1 MTRTRTARLI
11 AASGAL
17 ALLVGTAAVPTMA
30 QEPAAGTIRMITV
43 EPTQGLD
50 PAIAATSASRGLM
63 SLLYD
68 GLVDY
73 DETGAL
79 TGAIAESWEAS
90 DDVKT
95 WTFHLRP
102 GATFSDGSP
111 ITAADVVWSI
121 DRMREGESLKGA
133 LSNVTSVEATD
144 DATVAITLSAASRA
158 LPLALARGGNAAI
171 LSQAAVEANPD
182 YFANPT
188 VTSGPY
194 LLESYTPKDRAILQ
208 ANPSYWR
215 EGYPKTA
222 TIDYIFSEDQNSWAA
237 AIESGAAD
245 VASIGYNDAQRLR
258 DAGTIQVE
266 QSDQLAP
273 LFWGFNTKIPP
284 FDNKL
289 VRQAIAY
296 AVDRQ
301 GRIDACW
308 FGTGAVTYGNILRPW
323 DPNFVEIDTYNDSDR
338 AASLAKAGELL
349 DQAGWVMGADGIR
362 ESKGVVAADGT
373 AVADGTK
380 LSVDVP
386 YEGNWPAAECNTLL
400 LQQTL
405 KEVGIDIKP
414 NKYDPA
420 AFWGDVAADKF
431 QMYHGGSA
439 AVDADDLYLN
449 WFRSG
454 GAQTAL
460 TTHLND
466 PEIDAKIDAAVA
478 ATDAAT
484 AKSIY
489 GELEAWQ
496 AEELPMVV
504 TGYQWPQVALAN
516 GFEGYYSIPDSS
528 FKWLANSVIN
538 P

>member
-1 MTRTRTARLI
+1 MSRTRTARSI
-11 AASGAL
+11 AACGAL
-17 ALLVGTAAVPTMA
+17 VLMLGAAAIPAGA
-30 QEPAAGTIRMITV
+30 QAPASTIRMITV

-50 PAIAATSASRGLM
+50 PAIAATGASRGLM

-68 GLVDY
+68 GLVDF
-73 DETGAL
+73 DESGAL

-90 DDVKT
+90 EDVKT

-102 GATFSDGSP
+102 GATFSDGTA

-121 DRMREGESLKGA
+121 ERMRQGESLKGA
-133 LSNVTSVEATD
+133 LSNVTTVEATD
-144 DATVAITLSAASRA
+144 DATVTITLSAASRA
-158 LPLALARGGNAAI
+158 LPLALARGGNAVI
-171 LSQAAVEANPD
+171 LSQAAVEGNPD
-182 YFANPT
+182 YFAKPT

-194 LLESYTPKDRAILQ
+194 ILESYTPKDRAILQ

-215 EGYPKTA
+215 EGYPKTP

-258 DAGTIQVE
+258 SAGTIQVE

-273 LFWGFNTKIPP
+273 LFWGFNTKVAP

-323 DPNFVEIDTYNDSDR
+323 DPNFVEISTYDDSDR

-349 DQAGWVMGADGIR
+349 DQAGWVLGTDGMR
-362 ESKGVVAADGT
+362 EAKGVTGVD
-373 AVADGTK
+373 DGTK
-380 LSVDVP
+380 FSVQVP

-405 KEVGIDIKP
+405 KEVGLDIQP

-431 QMYHGGSA
+431 QMYHGGSG

-478 ATDAAT
+478 GDAAT
-484 AKSIY
+484 AKGIY
-489 GELEAWQ
+489 AELEAWQ
-496 AEELPMVV
+496 ADELPMVV
-504 TGYQWPQVALAN
+504 TGYQWPQVALAPN
-516 GFEGYYSIPDSS
+516 VKGYYSRPDGSIR
-528 FKWLANSVIN
+528 WITNVTLE
-538 P
+538 